1 MLDLKVCVCVYI
13 YIYIKGKSIKT
24 LLLVFQPKNKKME
37 KLPHGWFALPTH
49 QQVPKW
55 KWAPSRFEDPAYGIF
70 NFLGYNCTLKE
81 LNIL

>member
-1 MLDLKVCVCVYI
+1 MLDLKVCVCI
-13 YIYIKGKSIKT
+13 YILRGRVLKPCFWYFNQKT
-24 LLLVFQPKNKKME
+24 KKME
-37 KLPHGWFALPTH
+37 KLPHGCFALPTH

-70 NFLGYNCTLKE
+70 NFLGYNYTLKE

>member
-1 MLDLKVCVCVYI
+1 MLDLKVCVYIYI

-55 KWAPSRFEDPAYGIF
+55 K
-70 NFLGYNCTLKE
+70 
-81 LNIL
+81 